1 MALSTSPRKVIP
13 LATGD
18 EARYRQESVGPG
30 LSTKRVFFCGVVVE
44 GSESGKRLPE
54 EIQELVLSLGD
65 LLETNSNASILSSEG
80 DGQVNDSNGM
90 SRKRALT
97 DSSALSAV
105 ISELVSTE
113 KSYVRRLQI
122 LKNDYADPLRNFA
135 KSKSTAILPAYEAK
149 TLFGNIDNLLPV
161 NEAFLTD
168 LEKMMAPNGP
178 KTVGGVGDVALRHF
192 KQLRGFEQYKQY
204 YVKREDAQIIFER
217 EVSRRSSPFAAYIDR
232 IKYQS
237 ADTKNRVGLRE
248 LLMDPVQRIPRYTL
262 MFRIMVKHMSPS
274 DPQRAKLIEADE
286 IASKIA
292 LAETDEQTK
301 RASIFYCLSS
311 NIHEFPP
318 DLFSNSRR
326 FIDCIDVEDV
336 ISDAPGSS
344 SVSVANSSAVSLH
357 CSLILFDDK
366 LLIVKRPGNGEKGC
380 RVLAGL
386 DDLDKVTKASG
397 MGNGRRKNAM
407 TCKGVVDITEVA
419 VADVGGAD
427 FHLYLESPPQ
437 DQSGRWSNR
446 PLRCLSVVH
455 PPSSV
460 NFEPSSTENDKIRFL
475 ENLWN
480 AQAKYRAKAG
490 QSVVL
495 RSDEVEV
502 DSKSSKSTMARTY
515 YNVYQRKA
523 FLQELKKTKIVVHID
538 ALGSADKLPF
548 GIGGPPF
555 AVIRLQPLAGGVCRY
570 KVTSSDPSDQGEEDI
585 VQTAR
590 VPNRIVLTIHQYGL
604 FEFRSGRNSRPS
616 TPTARSKASIFGL
629 DAISRNLFN
638 SRPASSVGD
647 FLAGSINSHRR
658 SKSATSRSSTY
669 THTTTTGD
677 DSIGRF
683 SQRSTTTLATSVDED
698 SFLSRSSPKRSIK
711 RGMSPASSVER
722 GSSRSLSRASSSRST
737 SREGDSDY
745 SDLEDEDTS
754 LMDNIRHFDASER
767 NLVLQLRLARKNSKN
782 QNERQAV
789 VPLITPSEGAI
800 YEEESPH
807 PVRPPSRASTSRSSN
822 ATSRDSNS
830 QCTVTGYNT
839 ENLRQS
845 RSLHVSESR
854 PMGPRSPSPLPPKSR
869 PPSPTLTRE
878 IDSESDSSR
887 PSTPARSTGIP
898 RSKRQP
904 FYPTGNADAT
914 PRPHSSQTTV
924 VEPLSIKKK
933 PLARSATNATTTTTY
948 STRSAYT
955 ATRSATQSDSGHSSH
970 SDQSRPSTSPSTS
983 SNHSSHP
990 RNETNTT
997 PVAPTRKTHGSP
1009 LSRSHARRTSP
1020 RRTATQIRA
1029 STPAMSDGPQ
1039 DVDIDEVLQ
1048 ISCVTKEDLESA
1060 HRAVKRI
1067 KLEVENL
1074 RSAMIKRDGETISRP
1089 SSPVKGFSTPQRPP
1103 ALTKAAQERLNEMRT
1118 LIGQRTGDNT
1128 PVNRARN
1135 PVFDTPFRSV
1145 TPGADNNLN
1154 FNTLDSLISDAE
1166 GSLSRGISNYENLKA
1181 SLDKVPSILAEKT
1194 RELEKSKVEVQNTR
1208 RQCEVMKSLLDDATA
1223 EREILY
1229 EAFNEELDG
1238 MFNDVNLPE
1247 EEAWIAMSIDLRKTK
1262 EARNTMSKENS
1273 HLKRQLAE
1281 AELKQEE
1288 WATLLRSHGLLP

>member
-18 EARYRQESVGPG
+18 ETRHRQEPISPG

-44 GSESGKRLPE
+44 GSESGRRLPE
-54 EIQELVLSLGD
+54 D
-65 LLETNSNASILSSEG
+65 ANILSSEG
-80 DGQVNDSNGM
+80 DGQASDSNGM
-90 SRKRALT
+90 PRKRALT

-204 YVKREDAQIIFER
+204 YVKREDAQMIFER

-262 MFRIMVKHMSPS
+262 MFRIMIKHMSPS

-336 ISDAPGSS
+336 VSDTPSS
-344 SVSVANSSAVSLH
+344 SSASVANLSAVSLH

-397 MGNGRRKNAM
+397 MGNGRRKNGM

-419 VADVGGAD
+419 AADVGGAD
-427 FHLYLESPPQ
+427 FHLYLENPPQ
-437 DQSGRWSNR
+437 DQTDRWSNR

-455 PPSSV
+455 SPSSV
-460 NFEPSSTENDKIRFL
+460 NLVPSSTESDKARFL

-480 AQAKYRAKAG
+480 AQAKYRARAG

-495 RSDEVEV
+495 RSNEIEV
-502 DSKSSKSTMARTY
+502 DSKSTKTTVARTY

-538 ALGSADKLPF
+538 ANGSADRLPF
-548 GIGGPPF
+548 GIGSPPF
-555 AVIRLQPLAGGVCRY
+555 AIIRLQPLPGGVCRY

-590 VPNRIVLTIHQYGL
+590 VPDRIILTIHQYGL

-629 DAISRNLFN
+629 DVISRNLFN

-647 FLAGSINSHRR
+647 FFAGSINSHRR
-658 SKSATSRSSTY
+658 SKSTTSHSSTY

-683 SQRSTTTLATSVDED
+683 SQRSTTTLATSVDDD
-698 SFLSRSSPKRSIK
+698 SFRSKSSTKRSIR
-711 RGMSPASSVER
+711 RGMSPANSFER

-737 SREGDSDY
+737 SRGGDSDY
-745 SDLEDEDTS
+745 SDLEDEDPS
-754 LMDNIRHFDASER
+754 LMDNIRHLDASER

-782 QNERQAV
+782 QNERQSA
-789 VPLITPSEGAI
+789 VPLVTPSEEAI
-800 YEEESPH
+800 YEEE
-807 PVRPPSRASTSRSSN
+807 PPQPDPIPKILASHDLFMSLRIALWVLEAHLHYLPLKAALLLPSLSRET
-822 ATSRDSNS
+822 D
-830 QCTVTGYNT
+830 
-839 ENLRQS
+839 
-845 RSLHVSESR
+845 
-854 PMGPRSPSPLPPKSR
+854 
-869 PPSPTLTRE
+869 
-878 IDSESDSSR
+878 SDSGSSC
-887 PSTPARSTGIP
+887 PSTPSRSTGIP
-898 RSKRQP
+898 RSRRQP
-904 FYPTGNADAT
+904 FYPTGNTDAT
-914 PRPHSSQTTV
+914 PRPHSNQTSV

-933 PLARSATNATTTTTY
+933 PLARSATNATTTTTH
-948 STRSAYT
+948 STST
-955 ATRSATQSDSGHSSH
+955 ATRSATYSDSGHSSH
-970 SDQSRPSTSPSTS
+970 SSHSRPSSSSSASS
-983 SNHSSHP
+983 SNHSSYP
-990 RNETNTT
+990 SNEINTT

-1029 STPAMSDGPQ
+1029 PTPAMSDGLQ
-1039 DVDIDEVLQ
+1039 GVDMDEVLKM
-1048 ISCVTKEDLESA
+1048 SCVTKEDLIVRSSESNL
-1060 HRAVKRI
+1060 
-1067 KLEVENL
+1067 KLRTFVL
-1074 RSAMIKRDGETISRP
+1074 QQPKRDGESISRP

-1103 ALTKAAQERLNEMRT
+1103 PLTKAAQERLNEMRT
-1118 LIGQRTGDNT
+1118 LISQRTGDNT

-1135 PVFDTPFRSV
+1135 SVFDTPFRSA
-1145 TPGADNNLN
+1145 TPVADNSLS

-1166 GSLSRGISNYENLKA
+1166 GSLSRGISNCENLKA
-1181 SLDKVPSILAEKT
+1181 SLDEVPSVLAEKT
-1194 RELEKSKVEVQNTR
+1194 RELEKSKVEAQNIR
-1208 RQCEVMKSLLDDATA
+1208 RQCEVMKSLLDDATT

-1247 EEAWIAMSIDLRKTK
+1247 DEAWIAMSNDLRKTK
-1262 EARNTMSKENS
+1262 EARNALSKENS
-1273 HLKRQLAE
+1273 YLKRQLAE

-1288 WATLLRSHGLLP
+1288 WATLLRSHGLIP